1 MPGRPVPDRP
11 AAAPL
16 AVPGLLPG
24 AERVLAAHGPALP
37 QPDQLCGP
45 FAAALAL
52 HAVLASP
59 ASTGAAPPASTRAAA
74 PTAATQ
80 GPPPSPADPAVP
92 SATAIAVAAGTAI
105 WPHDVADWRPE
116 GAPLLRTGWD
126 ELPRAAALGHS
137 GTDAA
142 GLLRGVE
149 AAAGDRVVVVP
160 VPGSALDAGALG
172 ALLERLRAA
181 ARPVGVVANVRTGP
195 ISPPGATWDVGHFVV
210 LLAHDPE
217 GGSGPGSESGG
228 RVLVGDTYAELGASG
243 LPPGCRWVA
252 VEALAEALAAPPGR
266 GLLLLA
272 GREDEAAVAGLV
284 DAAGLP
290 RGVWAT

>member
-1 MPGRPVPDRP
+1 M
-11 AAAPL
+11 
-16 AVPGLLPG
+16 PGLLPG

-59 ASTGAAPPASTRAAA
+59 VSPASTGAAPPASTRAAA
-74 PTAATQ
+74 PPAATQ

-126 ELPRAAALGHS
+126 ELPRAAALEHS

-149 AAAGDRVVVVP
+149 AAAGGRVVVVP
-160 VPGSALDAGALG
+160 VPGSALDAGVLG

-181 ARPVGVVANVRTGP
+181 GRPVGVVANVRTGP

-210 LLAHDPE
+210 LLAHDPA
-217 GGSGPGSESGG
+217 GGPGSQSGSQSGSGG
-228 RVLVGDTYAELGASG
+228 RVLVGDTYAELGAPG

-252 VEALAEALAAPPGR
+252 LEALAEALAAPPGR

>member
-1 MPGRPVPDRP
+1 M
-11 AAAPL
+11 
-16 AVPGLLPG
+16 PGLLPG

-59 ASTGAAPPASTRAAA
+59 ASPASTGAAPPASTRAAA
-74 PTAATQ
+74 PAAATQ

-105 WPHDVADWRPE
+105 WPHDVADWRPA

-126 ELPRAAALGHS
+126 ALPRAAALEHS

-160 VPGSALDAGALG
+160 VPGSALDAGVLG

-181 ARPVGVVANVRTGP
+181 GRPVGVVANVRTGP

-210 LLAHDPE
+210 LLAHDPA
-217 GGSGPGSESGG
+217 GGSGSQSGSGG
-228 RVLVGDTYAELGASG
+228 RVLVGDTYAELGAPG

-252 VEALAEALAAPPGR
+252 LEALAEALAAPPGR

-272 GREDEAAVAGLV
+272 GREDEPAVAGLV

>member
-74 PTAATQ
+74 PA
-80 GPPPSPADPAVP
+80 AVP

-181 ARPVGVVANVRTGP
+181 GRPVGVVANVRTGP

-228 RVLVGDTYAELGASG
+228 RVLVGDTYAELGAPG